1 MRPKG
6 DCIWMIG
13 DNPVNDIRGGRE
25 KINAVVLQ
33 KIHAGVEVGTGINA
47 ADASF
52 NDFGEL
58 RKMLANMGDKR

>member
-1 MRPKG
+1 
-6 DCIWMIG
+6 MIG

-33 KIHAGVEVGTGINA
+33 KIHAGVEVGTGINTT
-47 ADASF
+47 DAVF

-58 RKMLANMGDKR
+58 RKMLAKLGAQR